1 MSTSSINPAGQDG
14 KTIVRTV
21 SIAAPAYN
29 ESAGIERVVTDWLT
43 YMRTV
48 SHIESF
54 EVVVCNDGSRDN
66 TGALLDAMAQANPE
80 LKPVHLAQNQG
91 AAAAL
96 TQAIKSTSKDWVL
109 LIDSDG
115 QFPIENL
122 AAMVAA
128 IGASG
133 KLAAIGVR
141 QKKDTAFARFGTWS
155 SGALCNLFHGTSYRD
170 FNSAFKLV
178 SGPLLRAITL
188 EAKGLNYSTEITSR
202 LLECRAEMAEV
213 EIEHRPRI
221 AGTSSMRLIG
231 GSIHRFMFVFYIGV
245 RQLLLNMQILQ
256 RPTL

>member
-1 MSTSSINPAGQDG
+1 LSASTTNPAGQDG
-14 KTIVRTV
+14 KTIVKTL

-29 ESAGIERVVTDWLT
+29 EGAGIERVVADWLT
-43 YMRTV
+43 YLRTV
-48 SHIESF
+48 SHLESF
-54 EVVVCNDGSRDN
+54 EIVVCNDGSRDN
-66 TGALLDAMAQANPE
+66 TGALLDGMAASNPE
-80 LKPVHLAQNQG
+80 LKPVHLPQNQG

-96 TQAIKSTSKDWVL
+96 TQAIKSTAKDWVL

-128 IGASG
+128 IGTSG
-133 KLAAIGVR
+133 KPAAIGVR

-155 SGALCNLFHGTSYRD
+155 SGALCNLFHGTHYRD

-178 SGPLLRAITL
+178 AGPLMRSVTL

-202 LLECRAEMAEV
+202 LLERGAEMVEV

-221 AGTSSMRLIG
+221 AGTSSMRLVR

-245 RQLLLNMQILQ
+245 RQLLLRMQILQ
-256 RPTL
+256 RPSS